1 MYLREKIRSFPFFS
15 SNLFLYTTTHGVE
28 VNICFPPTKAFFN
41 AILLAFQTLL
51 KKFDKSGL
59 YWNPCA
65 THVFMVLDIFAKT
78 QKIYQQFAFS
88 EGLMQSED
96 VSLTVFTIFL
106 YKLTFTFVVLHGALD
121 AYFLGYDSQDT
132 MNFIFFS
139 SVSKGFSP
147 LRVPCVAVLRA
158 F

>member
-28 VNICFPPTKAFFN
+28 VNICFPPTKPFFN
-41 AILLAFQTLL
+41 AIILAFQTLL
-51 KKFDKSGL
+51 KKFDKSGI

-65 THVFMVLDIFAKT
+65 RPHVFMVLDMFAKT

-88 EGLMQSED
+88 EGLRQSED
-96 VSLTVFTIFL
+96 VSLTVFTISL
-106 YKLTFTFVVLHGALD
+106 YNLSFTFVILHGALN
-121 AYFLGYDSQDT
+121 AYVLGYGSQDT
-132 MNFIFFS
+132 MNFIFFQ
-139 SVSKGFSP
+139 VFR
-147 LRVPCVAVLRA
+147 RVFLHSECNAWL